1 MSHANYSLTIRAV
14 IPARVGML
22 GQVMGAIGEAGA
34 QVGGVDIVRST
45 KDAVTRDITVYAA
58 DDAHSGAIRAA
69 VEGVEGVRVESV
81 NDRVFLSHLGGKV
94 GMQNRVPVATRDD
107 LSMAYTPGVARVCMA
122 INHDF
127 DQAWEYT
134 IKGNS
139 VMVVSDGS
147 SVVGQGDLGPEAS
160 LPALEA
166 KCAFMHKLAGID
178 AFPLP
183 VDLRDPAEIA
193 EAVAL
198 VSSVFAGI
206 HLSDIAAPRCFEVQE
221 LLDERLDI
229 PVFHEDQQGTAAA
242 VLAALTNGLALAGT
256 NLSDA
261 TVVVAGLGPG
271 GQAVVRLLADASV
284 GDVVACDS
292 SGAVHRDR
300 DDAGGDLAWIAENT
314 NSRGLRGSV
323 AEVLAGADAFVG
335 LSAPGLLSADDV
347 RRMAPDP
354 VVLALA
360 MPDPEILPEEAA
372 GVARVYATGRP
383 DVPNQINSGLASPG
397 IWRGALDCRATEINQ
412 AMTLA
417 AATAI
422 AETAAQE
429 TGPSQ
434 FNVVPSI
441 FNDRLVPNVAAAV
454 RAAAE
459 ATGVARL
466 TGSAAGVAK

>member
-1 MSHANYSLTIRAV
+1 MSHANYSLTYRTA

-22 GQVMGAIGEAGA
+22 GQVMAAIGDAEG
-34 QVGGVDIVRST
+34 QVGGVDIVRAS
-45 KDAVTRDITVYAA
+45 KDAVTRDITVYAR
-58 DDAHSGAIRAA
+58 DEAHGEAIRAA
-69 VEGVEGVRVESV
+69 LEAVEGLRVESV
-81 NDRVFLSHLGGKV
+81 NDRVFLSHQGGVV
-94 GMQNRVPVATRDD
+94 GMQNRAPLTSRDD

-122 INHDF
+122 IHHDLE
-127 DQAWEYT
+127 QAWDYT

-166 KCAFMHKLAGID
+166 KCAFMRRLAGID

-183 VDLRDPAEIA
+183 VDLREPEEIA

-198 VSSVFAGI
+198 CSSVFAGI
-206 HLSDIAAPRCFEVQE
+206 HLSDIAAPRCFEVQR
-221 LLDERLDI
+221 LLDERLDV
-229 PVFHEDQQGTAAA
+229 PVFHEDQQGTAAV
-242 VLAALTNGLALAGT
+242 VLAALTNGLAVAGT
-256 NLSDA
+256 SLPDA

-271 GQAVVRLLADASV
+271 GQAVVRLLVAA
-284 GDVVACDS
+284 GAGEVVACDS
-292 SGAVHRDR
+292 QGAVHRGR
-300 DDAGGDLAWIAENT
+300 EDAAGDLAWIAENT
-314 NSRGLRGSV
+314 NASGRTGSV
-323 AEVLAGADAFVG
+323 VELLAGANAFVG
-335 LSAPGLLSADDV
+335 LSAPGVLTAADV
-347 RRMAPDP
+347 RAMAPDP
-354 VVLALA
+354 IVLALA

-422 AETAAQE
+422 AETALGE
-429 TGPSQ
+429 TGPGE

-441 FNDRLVPNVAAAV
+441 FNQRLVPNVAAAV

-459 ATGVARL
+459 ATGVAR
-466 TGSAAGVAK
+466 TSASAPAPAP